1 MLRAVFW
8 TIVLGAL
15 CMSSAAA
22 ADTTSREAKAQFEQG
37 VELFSDGQY
46 EQAAIAFER
55 AYELKPSYKI
65 LFNVGQV
72 QNELRHYAAALEAYT
87 LYLAEGGDKI
97 DSRRREEV
105 QHEVKRLNSLVG
117 MLDVQTKVEGAV
129 VFVDGRR
136 QGETPLSGK
145 IFVDLGEHEV
155 LVKKDGEDI
164 HKEIVKVAGGQSVTV
179 KFEIK
184 SKAEPVEPVKPVE
197 ETAPPEEDEESPGR
211 IWTWVALGVGAA
223 AAVGAGVTGGMSY
236 SLVNDIKDD
245 CDSSN
250 NCPSDLRDDA
260 EKAEN
265 LGNVST
271 ALTVVAAV
279 GIAAGVLLFFLEP
292 GDDKEEAEVPVAIV
306 PSAAPNGVGLALTG
320 RF

>member
-1 MLRAVFW
+1 M
-8 TIVLGAL
+8 
-15 CMSSAAA
+15 
-22 ADTTSREAKAQFEQG
+22 
-37 VELFSDGQY
+37 
-46 EQAAIAFER
+46 
-55 AYELKPSYKI
+55 
-65 LFNVGQV
+65 
-72 QNELRHYAAALEAYT
+72 
-87 LYLAEGGDKI
+87 
-97 DSRRREEV
+97 
-105 QHEVKRLNSLVG
+105 
-117 MLDVQTKVEGAV
+117 
-129 VFVDGRR
+129 
-136 QGETPLSGK
+136 SGK

-164 HKEIVKVAGGQSVTV
+164 HNEIVKVAGGQSVTV

-184 SKAEPVEPVKPVE
+184 SVADTSEPVEPVE
-197 ETAPPEEDEESPGR
+197 ETDPPKDDEESPKR

-236 SLVNDIKDD
+236 SMVSDIKDD
-245 CDSSN
+245 CDSAN
-250 NCPSDLRDDA
+250 NCPGDLRDDA

-292 GDDKEEAEVPVAIV
+292 GDAEEEEEVPVAIV
-306 PSAAPNGVGLALTG
+306 PSAAPDGVGLALTG

>member
-1 MLRAVFW
+1 MGSVAV
-8 TIVLGAL
+8 
-15 CMSSAAA
+15 
-22 ADTTSREAKAQFEQG
+22 ADTTSKEAKAQFEQG
-37 VELFSDGQY
+37 LELFSDGQH

-55 AYELKPSYKI
+55 AYDLKPSYKI
-65 LFNVGQV
+65 LYNVGQV

-97 DSRRREEV
+97 DSLRRKEV
-105 QHEVKRLNSLVG
+105 QDEVKRLNALVG
-117 MLDVQTKVEGAV
+117 MINVQTKVKGAV

-155 LVKKDGEDI
+155 LVKEDGEQI

-179 KFEIK
+179 EFTIK
-184 SKAEPVEPVKPVE
+184 SKAEPVEPVD
-197 ETAPPEEDEESPGR
+197 ETAPPKDDEEAPR
-211 IWTWVALGVGAA
+211 RVWTWVALGIGAA

-245 CDSSN
+245 CDGN
-250 NCPSDLRDDA
+250 DCPSGREDDA
-260 EKAEN
+260 GKAEN

-271 ALTVVAAV
+271 ALTVAAAV
-279 GIAAGVLLFFLEP
+279 GITAGVLLFFLEP
-292 GDDKEEAEVPVAIV
+292 GDDKEESKASVAIV
-306 PSAAPNGVGLALTG
+306 PTAAPDNVGLSLTG

>member
-1 MLRAVFW
+1 MLRAIFW
-8 TIVLGAL
+8 TVMSGAL
-15 CMSSAAA
+15 CMGSVAV
-22 ADTTSREAKAQFEQG
+22 ADTTSKEAKAQFEQG
-37 VELFSDGQY
+37 LELFSDGQY

-55 AYELKPSYKI
+55 AYDLKPSYKI

-72 QNELRHYAAALEAYT
+72 QNELRHYAAALEAYM

-97 DSRRREEV
+97 DSLRRKEV
-105 QHEVKRLNSLVG
+105 QHEVKRLNALVG
-117 MLDVQTKVEGAV
+117 MINVQTKVKGAV

-145 IFVDLGEHEV
+145 VFVDLGEHEV
-155 LVKKDGEDI
+155 LVKEDGEQI

-179 KFEIK
+179 EFEIK
-184 SKAEPVEPVKPVE
+184 SNADTAKPVKPVE
-197 ETAPPEEDEESPGR
+197 ETPPPEDDEEPPKR
-211 IWTWVALGVGAA
+211 VWTWVALGIGAA

-245 CDSSN
+245 CDGN
-250 NCPSDLRDDA
+250 NCPSGREDDA
-260 EKAEN
+260 GKAEN

-271 ALTVVAAV
+271 ALTVAAAV
-279 GIAAGVLLFFLEP
+279 GITAGVLLFFLEP
-292 GDDKEEAEVPVAIV
+292 GDDKEESKASVAIV
-306 PSAAPNGVGLALTG
+306 PSAAPDNVGLSLTG

>member
-1 MLRAVFW
+1 MRAVLW
-8 TIVLGAL
+8 TVVLGTL
-15 CMSSAAA
+15 CVNSAAV
-22 ADTTSREAKAQFEQG
+22 ADSTSREAKAQFKQG
-37 VELFSDGQY
+37 VELFRDGQH
-46 EQAAIAFER
+46 EQAAIAFQR

-105 QHEVKRLNSLVG
+105 RQEVKRLNSLVG
-117 MLDVQTKVEGAV
+117 MLDVQTKVVGAV

-164 HKEIVKVAGGQSVTV
+164 HKEIVKVAGGQTVTV
-179 KFEIK
+179 KFEVK
-184 SKAEPVEPVKPVE
+184 SKVESTEPAKPVE
-197 ETAPPEEDEESPGR
+197 ETAPPEGDEESPGR

-245 CDSSN
+245 CDSNN
-250 NCPSDLRDDA
+250 NCPSSLKDDA
-260 EKAEN
+260 KKAEN

-292 GDDKEEAEVPVAIV
+292 DDNEEDTEVPVAIV
-306 PSAAPNGVGLALTG
+306 PSATPSGVGLALTG